1 MTKIDQPVH
10 DLAPAVPGERRDLHG
25 RAGRLSYYVQG
36 PTSAPTA
43 AAPLL
48 LVHSVNAAASAYEV
62 KPLYEFYRDRRM
74 VYALELPGFGCS
86 ERTDRE
92 YTPRLMTDAIH
103 AMVTEIRRRH
113 PNAAIDALALSLS
126 SEFLARA
133 ALETGDAFRTLALV
147 SPTGFDRTAAN
158 VGPPGSNRGSP
169 LIHRLVTV
177 PLWRRSLFNLLVS
190 GPSIRFF
197 LRKSWGSRQ
206 MDEGPAHYDE
216 LTAHQD
222 GAWHAPYWFV
232 AGFLFSRDIS
242 RVYQSLP
249 MPVFMAH
256 GVRGDFTDYR
266 LKYAVEAKSNWT
278 VQVFQTG
285 ALPHFEVLDTFTR
298 HYDDFLQSG
307 RSSAAES
314 R

>member
-1 MTKIDQPVH
+1 MTSSDRPVC
-10 DLAPAVPGERRDLHG
+10 DLPAAVSGERRELHG
-25 RAGRLSYYVQG
+25 RAGRLSYYVQE
-36 PTSAPTA
+36 PTGTQSAM
-43 AAPLL
+43 APLL

-62 KPLYEFYRDRRM
+62 KPLFEFYRDRRT
-74 VYALELPGFGCS
+74 VYALELPGFGFS

-103 AMVTEIRRRH
+103 VMVAEIRRRH
-113 PNAAIDALALSLS
+113 PDATIDALALSLS

-147 SPTGFDRTAAN
+147 SPTGFDGTAAYL
-158 VGPPGSNRGSP
+158 GPPGSTRGNL
-169 LIHRLVTV
+169 LIYRLVTV

-197 LRKSWGSRQ
+197 LRKTWGSQ
-206 MDEGPAHYDE
+206 HIDEGLAHYDE
-216 LTAHQD
+216 RTAHQD

-232 AGFLFSRDIS
+232 AGYLFSRDIG

-256 GVRGDFTDYR
+256 GVRGDFSDYR
-266 LKYAVEAKSNWT
+266 RKSAVEAKSNWT

-285 ALPHFEVLDTFTR
+285 ALPHFEVLDAFTR
-298 HYDDFLQSG
+298 HYDDFLQSA
-307 RSSAAES
+307 RSTAPD
-314 R
+314 RR

>member
-1 MTKIDQPVH
+1 MTNIDQRVY
-10 DLAPAVPGERRDLHG
+10 DLPLAVSGERRDLHG
-25 RAGRLSYYVQG
+25 RVGRLSYYVQG
-36 PTSAPTA
+36 PTSMQSA

-62 KPLYEFYRDRRM
+62 KPLYEYYRDQRM
-74 VYALELPGFGCS
+74 VYALELPGFGYS
-86 ERTDRE
+86 ERTDRQ
-92 YTPRLMTDAIH
+92 YTARLMTDAIH
-103 AMVTEIRRRH
+103 VMVAEIRRRH
-113 PNAAIDALALSLS
+113 PDSTIDALALSLS

-133 ALETGDAFRTLALV
+133 ALETSDAFRTLALV
-147 SPTGFDRTAAN
+147 SPTGFDAAAAYP
-158 VGPPGSNRGSP
+158 GPSGSTRGNA
-169 LIHRLVTV
+169 LIYRLVTL

-197 LRKSWGSRQ
+197 LRKTWGSRHI
-206 MDEGPAHYDE
+206 DEGLAHYDQ

-222 GAWHAPYWFV
+222 GACYAPYWFV

-266 LKYAVEAKSNWT
+266 LKSAVEAKSNWT
-278 VQVFQTG
+278 VEVFQTG
-285 ALPHFEVLDTFTR
+285 ALPHFEVLDAFTR
-298 HYDDFLQSG
+298 HYDEFLQSG
-307 RSSAAES
+307 RSNAQECQ
-314 R
+314 

>member
-1 MTKIDQPVH
+1 MTNIDQRVH
-10 DLAPAVPGERRDLHG
+10 ELPPAVSGERRDLHG
-25 RAGRLSYYVQG
+25 QVGRLSYYVQG
-36 PTSAPTA
+36 PKSMPSA

-48 LVHSVNAAASAYEV
+48 LVHSINASGSAYEV
-62 KPLYEFYRDRRM
+62 KPLYEYYRERRM
-74 VYALELPGFGCS
+74 VYALELPGFGRS
-86 ERTDRE
+86 ERTDRP

-103 AMVTEIRRRH
+103 VMVAEIRRRH
-113 PNAAIDALALSLS
+113 PDAAIDALALSLS

-147 SPTGFDRTAAN
+147 SPTGFAGTAAYL
-158 VGPPGSNRGSP
+158 GPSGSTRGNS
-169 LIHRLVTV
+169 LIYRLVTV

-197 LRKSWGSRQ
+197 LRKTWGSPHI
-206 MDEGPAHYDE
+206 DEGLAHYDE

-222 GAWHAPYWFV
+222 GAWYAPYWFV
-232 AGFLFSRDIS
+232 AGFLFSGDIS
-242 RVYQSLP
+242 RVYQSLS

-266 LKYAVEAKSNWT
+266 LKSTVEAKSNWT

-285 ALPHFEVLDTFTR
+285 ALPHFEVLDAFTR

-307 RSSAAES
+307 GSSAWA
-314 R
+314 RR

>member
-1 MTKIDQPVH
+1 MTKIDQPACN
-10 DLAPAVPGERRDLHG
+10 LPPAVSGERRDLHG

-36 PTSAPTA
+36 PTNTQSAT
-43 AAPLL
+43 APLL
-48 LVHSVNAAASAYEV
+48 LVHSVNAAGSAYEV
-62 KPLYEFYRDRRM
+62 KPLFEFYRDRRM

-103 AMVTEIRRRH
+103 VMVAEIRRRH
-113 PNAAIDALALSLS
+113 PNAAIDALAVSLS

-133 ALETGDAFRTLALV
+133 ASETSDAFRTLALV
-147 SPTGFDRTAAN
+147 SPTGFDGTAAYL
-158 VGPPGSNRGSP
+158 GPSGSTRGNP
-169 LIHRLVTV
+169 LIYRLVTV

-190 GPSIRFF
+190 GASIRFF
-197 LRKSWGSRQ
+197 LRKTWGSRHI
-206 MDEGPAHYDE
+206 DEGLAHYDE

-222 GAWHAPYWFV
+222 GACHAPYWFV

-266 LKYAVEAKSNWT
+266 LKSTVEAKSNWT
-278 VQVFQTG
+278 VEVFQTG
-285 ALPHFEVLDTFTR
+285 ALPHFEVLDAFTR
-298 HYDDFLQSG
+298 HYDDFLESG
-307 RSSAAES
+307 RSSGVEC